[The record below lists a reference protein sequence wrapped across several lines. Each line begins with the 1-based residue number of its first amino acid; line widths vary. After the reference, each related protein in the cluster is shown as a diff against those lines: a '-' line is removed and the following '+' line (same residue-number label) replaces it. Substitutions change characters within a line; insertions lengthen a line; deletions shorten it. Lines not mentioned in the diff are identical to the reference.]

1 MMTDTTFISLYILFG
16 ACFGFITFSQRHLFS
31 EGPHTAKELDENP
44 FFESRIFWVLLCAM
58 LWPIMG
64 LTRIHTAWLLQKR
77 RKLAQKAVA
86 H

>member
-1 MMTDTTFISLYILFG
+1 MTDTTFISFFIVFG
-16 ACFGFITFSQRHLFS
+16 ACFGFVTFSQRHLFS
-31 EGPHTAKELDENP
+31 EGPHTAKELDGNP

-58 LWPIMG
+58 LWPIMA
-64 LTRIHTAWLLQKR
+64 LTRIHTAWLLNKR

>member
-1 MMTDTTFISLYILFG
+1 MTDTTFISLFIVFG
-16 ACFGFITFSQRHLFS
+16 ACFGFVTFSQRHLFS
-31 EGPHTAKELDENP
+31 EGPHTAKELDGNP

-58 LWPIMG
+58 LWPIMA
-64 LTRIHTAWLLQKR
+64 LTRIHTAWLLNKR

>member
-16 ACFGFITFSQRHLFS
+16 ACFGFVTFSQRHLFS
-31 EGPHTAKELDENP
+31 EGPHTAKELDGNP

-58 LWPIMG
+58 LWPIMA
-64 LTRIHTAWLLQKR
+64 LTRIHTAWLLNKR

>member
-1 MMTDTTFISLYILFG
+1 MTDTTFISLFIVFG
-16 ACFGFITFSQRHLFS
+16 ACFGFVTFSQRHLFS
-31 EGPHTAKELDENP
+31 EGPHTAKELDGNP

-58 LWPIMG
+58 LWPILA
-64 LTRIHTAWLLQKR
+64 LTRIHTAWLLNKR

>member
-58 LWPIMG
+58 LWPIMV

>member
-1 MMTDTTFISLYILFG
+1 MMTDTTFISLFIVFG
-16 ACFGFITFSQRHLFS
+16 ACFGFVTFSQRHLFS
-31 EGPHTAKELDENP
+31 EGPHTAKELDGNP

-58 LWPIMG
+58 LWPIMA
-64 LTRIHTAWLLQKR
+64 LTRVHTAWLLNKR

>member
-1 MMTDTTFISLYILFG
+1 MMNDSTFISLFILFG
-16 ACFGFITFSQRHLFS
+16 ACFGFATFSQRHLFS
-31 EGPHTAKELDENP
+31 EGPHTAKESNENP

-58 LWPIMG
+58 LWPIMA
-64 LTRIHTAWLLQKR
+64 LTRIHTAWLLNKR

>member
-1 MMTDTTFISLYILFG
+1 MMTDTTFISLFITFG
-16 ACFGFITFSQRHLFS
+16 ACFGFVTFSQRHLFS

-44 FFESRIFWVLLCAM
+44 FFESRIFWILLCAM
-58 LWPIMG
+58 LWPIMA
-64 LTRIHTAWLLQKR
+64 LTRIHTAWLLNKR

>member
-1 MMTDTTFISLYILFG
+1 MTDTTIISLFILFG
-16 ACFGFITFSQRHLFS
+16 ACFGFVTFSQRHLFS
-31 EGPHTAKELDENP
+31 EGPHTAKELDGNP

-58 LWPIMG
+58 LWPIMA
-64 LTRIHTAWLLQKR
+64 LTRIHTAWLLNKR

>member
-1 MMTDTTFISLYILFG
+1 MSDTTFISLFIVFG
-16 ACFGFITFSQRHLFS
+16 ACFGFVTFSQRHLFS
-31 EGPHTAKELDENP
+31 EGPHATKESNENP

-58 LWPIMG
+58 LWPIMA
-64 LTRIHTAWLLQKR
+64 LTRIHTAWLLNKR

>member
-1 MMTDTTFISLYILFG
+1 MTDTTFISLYILFG
-16 ACFGFITFSQRHLFS
+16 AGFGFVTFSQRHLFS
-31 EGPHTAKELDENP
+31 EGPHTVKELSENP
-44 FFESRIFWVLLCAM
+44 FFESRIFWVLLCAS
-58 LWPIMG
+58 LWPIMA

>member
-16 ACFGFITFSQRHLFS
+16 AFFGFATFSQRHLFS
-31 EGPHTAKELDENP
+31 EGPHTAKELSENP
-44 FFESRIFWVLLCAM
+44 FFESRIFWVLLCAS
-58 LWPIMG
+58 LWPIMV

-77 RKLAQKAVA
+77 RKLAQKALV

>member
-16 ACFGFITFSQRHLFS
+16 ACFGLITFSQRHLFS
-31 EGPHTAKELDENP
+31 EGPHTAKELDGNL
-44 FFESRIFWVLLCAM
+44 FFESRVFWVLLCAM
-58 LWPIMG
+58 LWPIMT
-64 LTRIHTAWLLQKR
+64 LTRIHTAWLLNKR

>member
-1 MMTDTTFISLYILFG
+1 MTDTTFISLFIVFG
-16 ACFGFITFSQRHLFS
+16 ACFGLITFSQRHLFS
-31 EGPHTAKELDENP
+31 EGPHTAKELDGNP

-58 LWPIMG
+58 LWPIMA

-77 RKLAQKAVA
+77 RKLAQKAVS

>member
-1 MMTDTTFISLYILFG
+1 MMTDTTFISLFIVFG
-16 ACFGFITFSQRHLFS
+16 ACFGFVTFSQRHLFS
-31 EGPHTAKELDENP
+31 EGPHTAKELDGNP

-58 LWPIMG
+58 LWPIMA
-64 LTRIHTAWLLQKR
+64 LTRIHTAWLLNKR

>member
-1 MMTDTTFISLYILFG
+1 MMTDTTFISLFIVFG
-16 ACFGFITFSQRHLFS
+16 ACFGFLTFSQRHLFS
-31 EGPHTAKELDENP
+31 EGPHTAKELDGNP

-58 LWPIMG
+58 LWPIMV
-64 LTRIHTAWLLQKR
+64 LTRIHTAWLLNKR

>member
-16 ACFGFITFSQRHLFS
+16 ACFGFVTFSQRHLFS
-31 EGPHTAKELDENP
+31 EGPHTVKELSENP
-44 FFESRIFWVLLCAM
+44 FFESRIFWVLLCAT
-58 LWPIMG
+58 LWPIMA
-64 LTRIHTAWLLQKR
+64 LTRVHTAWLLQKR